1 MKRILLAILI
11 SLVAAH
17 ADAASV
23 LNGRI
28 YNIDGDGDNAVDD
41 SKISRIQFD
50 VTAGTSVFFDSL
62 VFESLD
68 LNGDGFVTR
77 FDNEMKLFSG
87 STLLDSIDDSNL
99 TYGDGSTSSLDSA
112 MSFSFD
118 TAGTYLITLG
128 EYGYSEAAALLG
140 YRADRVLNDQVKGQT
155 FGAWRLTMTAS
166 DGSLSNVIELDDPQ
180 SATVPEPTTI
190 ALMALGFVGMGYLQR
205 RRKPL
210 QA

>member
-1 MKRILLAILI
+1 M
-11 SLVAAH
+11 
-17 ADAASV
+17 